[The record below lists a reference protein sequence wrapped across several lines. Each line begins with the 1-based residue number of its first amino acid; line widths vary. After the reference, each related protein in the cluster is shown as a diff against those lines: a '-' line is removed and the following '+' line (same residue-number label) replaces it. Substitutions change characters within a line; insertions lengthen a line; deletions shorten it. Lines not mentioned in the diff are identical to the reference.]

1 MKLQITIL
9 LLILTNNILCF
20 NLISSDITTII
31 NNKRASEIKKIL
43 KTICTDNELL
53 SYKDKE
59 SLSSLL
65 LSKEIDYYKKYE
77 NNIIKVEL
85 IDIDLGKSKNSIG
98 LKKYIGIDIIINNK
112 INGRFLIDTGATTNL
127 IKSDYCKNNNLNFES
142 NVQMNYGKL
151 YK

>member
-65 LSKEIDYYKKYE
+65 LSKEIDYYKVW
-77 NNIIKVEL
+77 I
-85 IDIDLGKSKNSIG
+85 S
-98 LKKYIGIDIIINNK
+98 
-112 INGRFLIDTGATTNL
+112 TW
-127 IKSDYCKNNNLNFES
+127 
-142 NVQMNYGKL
+142 
-151 YK
+151 

>member
-65 LSKEIDYYKKYE
+65 LSKEIDYYKVW
-77 NNIIKVEL
+77 I
-85 IDIDLGKSKNSIG
+85 S
-98 LKKYIGIDIIINNK
+98 
-112 INGRFLIDTGATTNL
+112 T
-127 IKSDYCKNNNLNFES
+127 
-142 NVQMNYGKL
+142 
-151 YK
+151 

>member
-98 LKKYIGIDIIINNK
+98 LKKYVGIDIIINNK

-127 IKSDYCKNNNLNFES
+127 IKSDYCKNNNLNFQS
-142 NVQMNYGKL
+142 NVQMNYGKI
-151 YK
+151 Y